1 MYFFNLHYNFSFK
14 PELDEF
20 LQDLD
25 EDVEGMQSTIYF
37 LQNELKKYK
46 PTVQNSGST
55 EKKETNSKALNGIKK
70 KDDIIASETPSISEI
85 KTPIIVES
93 KSDNKSS
100 KHVKPKDPNLIN
112 CKSSRPKVKKSR
124 PAIPEKNA
132 DQSGKIPKVHK
143 SKHKSD
149 GSKTEAK
156 HNKSEKRPQSQ
167 GEVVLKKTKGDR
179 PKSTEVNT
187 PVTTVNGLLPNGS

>member
-1 MYFFNLHYNFSFK
+1 M
-14 PELDEF
+14 
-20 LQDLD
+20 D

-46 PTVQNSGST
+46 PSVQNSDST
-55 EKKETNSKALNGIKK
+55 EKKESTSKALVNGNKK

-100 KHVKPKDPNLIN
+100 KHVKSKDPNLLN
-112 CKSSRPKVKKSR
+112 CKSSQPKVKKSR
-124 PAIPEKNA
+124 SAIPEKNA
-132 DQSGKIPKVHK
+132 DQSRKIPKVHK

-149 GSKTEAK
+149 GSKTEEK
-156 HNKSEKRPQSQ
+156 RNKSEKRPHNQ

-187 PVTTVNGLLPNGS
+187 PVTTANGLLPNGS